1 MSNSSQQITLHPK
14 SSNVFDIRFQKER
27 KNFFNMNVTTL
38 THRIEEPEMTVT
50 LATVG
55 QAMTGA
61 GKHIIA
67 PEGCLTMEQGD
78 FLPWDNPDNILS
90 RQVRAHEY
98 SHYLT
103 TTPAGEDANCS
114 GNPENAQILEPFCCP
129 QDVI

>member
-1 MSNSSQQITLHPK
+1 
-14 SSNVFDIRFQKER
+14 
-27 KNFFNMNVTTL
+27 MNVT
-38 THRIEEPEMTVT
+38 THRIEEPETTVT

-61 GKHIIA
+61 GEHIIA

-90 RQVRAHEY
+90 RQVRTHEY
-98 SHYLT
+98 SHNLT

-114 GNPENAQILEPFCCP
+114 GNPENAQILGPFCCP
-129 QDVI
+129 QDVIYDTTGKAL

>member
-1 MSNSSQQITLHPK
+1 
-14 SSNVFDIRFQKER
+14 
-27 KNFFNMNVTTL
+27 MNVT
-38 THRIEEPEMTVT
+38 THRIEEPETTVT

-61 GKHIIA
+61 GEHIIA

-98 SHYLT
+98 SAQFNYH
-103 TTPAGEDANCS
+103 AGRRRRELFWKPRKCADT
-114 GNPENAQILEPFCCP
+114 
-129 QDVI
+129 